1 MRFDILTLFPALFD
15 GVFTESILNKARER
29 GFLFVDIHD
38 IREETH
44 DKHQS
49 ADDSPFGGGPGMV
62 MLADP
67 IIRSIDKLKTKGSHT
82 IFLCP
87 SGVPLTQ
94 DKVKEL
100 SKYEHLILV
109 CGHYEGMDER
119 AYSLADEK
127 ISLGDY
133 VLTGGEL
140 PAAVLVDA
148 VSRYIPGVVKEMD
161 SVEQDSFHSGL
172 LDHPHYTRPRELNG
186 VAAPDVLLNGNHED
200 IRRWRRKMALKR
212 TLLDRA
218 DLFGDLEL
226 TAEDQKLLEEI
237 VKGI

>member
-1 MRFDILTLFPALFD
+1 MFD
-15 GVFTESILNKARER
+15 GIFTESILSKARER
-29 GFLFVDIHD
+29 GLFFIDIHD

-44 DKHQS
+44 DKHKS
-49 ADDSPFGGGPGMV
+49 ADDAPFGGGPGMV

-67 IIRSIDKLKTKGSHT
+67 IIRWLDKLKKNNSRT

-87 SGVPLTQ
+87 SGSPLTQ
-94 DKVKEL
+94 EKVKEL

-119 AYSLADEK
+119 AYSFADEK

-148 VSRYIPGVVKEMD
+148 ISRYIPGVVKEMD
-161 SVEQDSFHSGL
+161 SVEQDSFHNGL

-186 VAAPDVLLNGNHED
+186 TVAPDVLLNGDHEE
-200 IRRWRRKMALKR
+200 IRRWRRKMSLQR

-218 DLFGDLEL
+218 DLFGSLEI
-226 TAEDQKLLEEI
+226 TSEDQMLLEEI
-237 VKGI
+237 VKGA